1 MPISLA
7 TKRLLL
13 ILSENSIE
21 SAWVEDEV
29 KKAFAEERGQKK
41 KILFPVRLDDSVMDS
56 HKSWATKIREN
67 RHIGDFRQWKNHD
80 SYQESFNRLLR
91 DLKTDEI
98 QGVE

>member
-1 MPISLA
+1 M
-7 TKRLLL
+7 
-13 ILSENSIE
+13 
-21 SAWVEDEV
+21 EDEV

-56 HKSWATKIREN
+56 HKPWATKVREN

-91 DLKTDEI
+91 DLKTDET